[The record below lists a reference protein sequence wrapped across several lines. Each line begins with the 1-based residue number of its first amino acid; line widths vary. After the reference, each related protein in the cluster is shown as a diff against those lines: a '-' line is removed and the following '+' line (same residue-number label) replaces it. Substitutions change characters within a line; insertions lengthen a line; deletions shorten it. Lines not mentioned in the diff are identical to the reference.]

1 MPDTNDYKY
10 LQNQIANLQ
19 SDSFR
24 RLDRLET
31 IVLGNQDLDI
41 PSLNDR
47 LKLIDGVLDRINNA
61 ILSIERGRERERWI
75 LYGIAI
81 GLGVNGMGIIG
92 ILIRFSQL
100 MP

>member
-100 MP
+100 VP

>member
-1 MPDTNDYKY
+1 MPDTNEYKY
-10 LQNQIANLQ
+10 LQNQITNLQ

-24 RLDRLET
+24 RLERLET
-31 IVLGNQDLDI
+31 IVLGNQELDI

-47 LKLIDGVLDRINNA
+47 LRLIDGVLDRINNA

-81 GLGVNGMGIIG
+81 GLGVNGIGIIG

-100 MP
+100 VP

>member
-1 MPDTNDYKY
+1 MSDTNDYKY

-100 MP
+100 VP

>member
-1 MPDTNDYKY
+1 MSDTNEYKY
-10 LQNQIANLQ
+10 LQNQITNLQ

-24 RLDRLET
+24 RLERLET
-31 IVLGNQDLDI
+31 IVLGNQELDI

-47 LKLIDGVLDRINNA
+47 LRLIDGVLDRINNA

-81 GLGVNGMGIIG
+81 GLGVNGIGIIG

-100 MP
+100 VP